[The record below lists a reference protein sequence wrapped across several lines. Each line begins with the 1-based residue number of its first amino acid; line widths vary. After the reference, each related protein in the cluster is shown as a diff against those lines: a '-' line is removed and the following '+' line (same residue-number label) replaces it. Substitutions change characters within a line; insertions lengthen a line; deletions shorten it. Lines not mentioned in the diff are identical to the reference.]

1 MFAARVQSG
10 RQSSARAP
18 SKFFL
23 KMNERT
29 EKLISNLLK
38 AGSIVAGLLL
48 WHVLAV
54 YVVNDP
60 TFLVSPVVVV
70 NTAYEMLFVTGEL
83 YPHLFAS
90 SWIFF
95 YGFGLAILAGV
106 PLGFVMA
113 LSPTVHDYVN
123 PWMTTL
129 YTTPRIAFAPVLLL
143 WFGIG
148 GGSKIAI
155 VFLGCVFPIL
165 INSYYGMR
173 VVNREYVEL
182 ARSFRLR
189 PWALFVKILLPA
201 SIPFILAGIRLA
213 IELGLTGVAIAEW
226 FGATE
231 GLGYLIFFA
240 GQTLNVPTLFVGV
253 AAFALLGI
261 LGFDLV
267 RRFENYVTPWK
278 KQAQGG

>member
-1 MFAARVQSG
+1 MILRV
-10 RQSSARAP
+10 
-18 SKFFL
+18 
-23 KMNERT
+23 
-29 EKLISNLLK
+29 
-38 AGSIVAGLLL
+38 GSVLAGLAL
-48 WHVLAV
+48 WHVAAV
-54 YVVNDP
+54 AVINDA
-60 TFLVSPVVVV
+60 TFLVSPAVVVT
-70 NTAYEMLFVTGEL
+70 TAYEMLFVTGDL

-95 YGFGLAILAGV
+95 YGFLLAIVAGV

-113 LSPTVHDYVN
+113 LNPIVRDYVN

-143 WFGIG
+143 WFGVG
-148 GGSKIAI
+148 GGAKVAI

-182 ARSFRLR
+182 ARSFRLGTR
-189 PWALFVKILLPA
+189 ALFFKILLPA
-201 SIPFILAGIRLA
+201 SVPFVLAGVRLA
-213 IELGLTGVAIAEW
+213 IGRGLTGVAIAEW

-240 GQTLNVPTLFVGV
+240 GQTLNVPMLFVGV
-253 AAFALLGI
+253 AVFAALGVF
-261 LGFDLV
+261 GFEIV
-267 RRFENYVTPWK
+267 RRVEAYATPWRK
-278 KQAQGG
+278 ESRES

>member
-1 MFAARVQSG
+1 MVHRVGWEAAVLQLS
-10 RQSSARAP
+10 P
-18 SKFFL
+18 
-23 KMNERT
+23 MNERT
-29 EKLISNLLK
+29 DKLISNLLK
-38 AGSIVAGLLL
+38 LGSIIAGLVL

-70 NTAYEMLFVTGEL
+70 QTAYDMLFVNGEL

-95 YGFGLAILAGV
+95 YGFVLAIVIGV
-106 PLGFVMA
+106 PLGFIMA
-113 LSPTVHDYVN
+113 LSTTVRDYVN
-123 PWMTTL
+123 PWMSTL

-148 GGSKIAI
+148 GGAKVAI
-155 VFLGCVFPIL
+155 VFLGCFFPVL

-182 ARSFRLR
+182 ARSFRLTSR
-189 PWALFVKILLPA
+189 ALFMKILLPA
-201 SIPFILAGIRLA
+201 SVPFILAGIRLS
-213 IELGLTGVAIAEW
+213 IGRGLTGVAIAEW

-231 GLGYLIFFA
+231 GLGFLVFFA
-240 GQTLNVPTLFVGV
+240 GQTLNIPTLFVGV
-253 AAFALLGI
+253 ASFAVLGM
-261 LGFDLV
+261 LGFEIV
-267 RRFENYVTPWK
+267 RRVETYATPWG
-278 KQAQGG
+278 KQSQGG

>member
-1 MFAARVQSG
+1 MAPERRMVHRVGWAAAVLYLS
-10 RQSSARAP
+10 P
-18 SKFFL
+18 
-23 KMNERT
+23 MNQRT
-29 EKLISNLLK
+29 DKLISNLLK
-38 AGSIVAGLLL
+38 LGSVIAGLVL

-70 NTAYEMLFVTGEL
+70 QTAYDMLFVNGEL

-95 YGFGLAILAGV
+95 YGFVLAIVIGV
-106 PLGFVMA
+106 PLGFIMA
-113 LSPTVHDYVN
+113 LSTTVRDYVN
-123 PWMTTL
+123 PWMSTL

-148 GGSKIAI
+148 GGAKVAI
-155 VFLGCVFPIL
+155 VFLGCFFPVL

-182 ARSFRLR
+182 ARSFRLTSR
-189 PWALFVKILLPA
+189 ALFMKILLPA
-201 SIPFILAGIRLA
+201 SVPFILAGIRLS
-213 IELGLTGVAIAEW
+213 IGRGLTGVAIAEW

-231 GLGYLIFFA
+231 GLGFLVFFA
-240 GQTLNVPTLFVGV
+240 GQTLNIPTLFVGV
-253 AAFALLGI
+253 ASFAVLGM
-261 LGFDLV
+261 LGFEIV
-267 RRFENYVTPWK
+267 RRVETYATPWR
-278 KQAQGG
+278 KQSQGG

>member
-1 MFAARVQSG
+1 MVHRVGWAAAVLQLS
-10 RQSSARAP
+10 P
-18 SKFFL
+18 
-23 KMNERT
+23 MNERT
-29 EKLISNLLK
+29 DKLISNLLK
-38 AGSIVAGLLL
+38 LGSVIAGLVL

-70 NTAYEMLFVTGEL
+70 QTAYDMLFVNGEL

-95 YGFGLAILAGV
+95 YGFVLAIVIGV
-106 PLGFVMA
+106 PLGFIMA
-113 LSPTVHDYVN
+113 LSTTVRDYVN
-123 PWMTTL
+123 PWMSTL

-148 GGSKIAI
+148 GGAKVAI
-155 VFLGCVFPIL
+155 VFLGCFFPVL

-182 ARSFRLR
+182 ARSFRLTSR
-189 PWALFVKILLPA
+189 ALFMKILLPA
-201 SIPFILAGIRLA
+201 SVPFILAGIRLS
-213 IELGLTGVAIAEW
+213 IGRGLTGVAIAEW

-231 GLGYLIFFA
+231 GLGFLVFFA
-240 GQTLNVPTLFVGV
+240 GQTLNIPTLFVGV
-253 AAFALLGI
+253 ASFAVLGM
-261 LGFDLV
+261 LGFEIV
-267 RRFENYVTPWK
+267 RRVETYATPWG
-278 KQAQGG
+278 KQSQGG

>member
-1 MFAARVQSG
+1 
-10 RQSSARAP
+10 
-18 SKFFL
+18 
-23 KMNERT
+23 MNERT

-129 YTTPRIAFAPVLLL
+129 YTTPRIAFAPILLL

-148 GGSKIAI
+148 GGAKVAI
-155 VFLGCVFPIL
+155 VFLGCLFPIL

-182 ARSFRLR
+182 ARSFRLSS
-189 PWALFVKILLPA
+189 WALFVKILLPA
-201 SIPFILAGIRLA
+201 SLPFILAGIRLS
-213 IELGLTGVAIAEW
+213 IGRGLTGVAIAEW

-231 GLGYLIFFA
+231 GLGYLVFFA

-253 AAFALLGI
+253 AAFAVLGI
-261 LGFDLV
+261 LGFEII
-267 RRFENYVTPWK
+267 RRVEAVATPWK
-278 KQAQGG
+278 KESQRG

>member
-1 MFAARVQSG
+1 
-10 RQSSARAP
+10 
-18 SKFFL
+18 
-23 KMNERT
+23 MNEQAGKPPT
-29 EKLISNLLK
+29 SLLK
-38 AGSIVAGLLL
+38 IGSVAAGLLL

-54 YVVNDP
+54 FVIND
-60 TFLVSPVVVV
+60 TTLLVSPAVVVR
-70 NTAYEMLFVTGEL
+70 TAYDMLFVTGEL

-95 YGFGLAILAGV
+95 YGFILAIVAGV

-113 LSPTVHDYVN
+113 LSPLVRDYVN
-123 PWMTTL
+123 PWMATL

-148 GGSKIAI
+148 GGSKVAI

-201 SIPFILAGIRLA
+201 SLPFILAGIRLA
-213 IELGLTGVAIAEW
+213 IGRGLTGVAIAEW

-231 GLGYLIFFA
+231 GLGYLVFFA

-261 LGFDLV
+261 LGFELV
-267 RRFENYVTPWK
+267 RRFEIYITPWK
-278 KQAQGG
+278 KQAQG

>member
-1 MFAARVQSG
+1 
-10 RQSSARAP
+10 
-18 SKFFL
+18 
-23 KMNERT
+23 MNERT
-29 EKLISNLLK
+29 GMPPTGLLK
-38 AGSIVAGLLL
+38 IASVAAGLLL

-54 YVVNDP
+54 HVIND
-60 TFLVSPVVVV
+60 TTLLVSPMVVVR
-70 NTAYEMLFVTGEL
+70 TAYDMLFVTGEL

-95 YGFGLAILAGV
+95 YGFILAIVAGV

-113 LSPTVHDYVN
+113 LSPVVRDYVN
-123 PWMTTL
+123 PWMATL

-213 IELGLTGVAIAEW
+213 IGRGLTGVAIAEW

-231 GLGYLIFFA
+231 GLGYLVFFA
-240 GQTLNVPTLFVGV
+240 GLTLNVPTLFVGV

-261 LGFDLV
+261 LGFELV
-267 RRFENYVTPWK
+267 RRFENYLTPWK